1 MLFNPS
7 SEDLTIREIL
17 KGAGGEG
24 ATKRLAQRKLDSVC
38 FVNAYCCYANSEV
51 RVQRFKQAAQLAA
64 SLGEISKLSQEA
76 DASKKQSEADMFKD
90 IAPGALTKVRLK
102 NMDFNNLTVKELSA
116 MAYEYYHVTIPTSG
130 LKKIKVVDKLEEP
143 YKGNKNRLDQVE

>member
-1 MLFNPS
+1 
-7 SEDLTIREIL
+7 
-17 KGAGGEG
+17 
-24 ATKRLAQRKLDSVC
+24 
-38 FVNAYCCYANSEV
+38 
-51 RVQRFKQAAQLAA
+51 
-64 SLGEISKLSQEA
+64 LSQEA

-102 NMDFNNLTVKELSA
+102 NMDFNNLTVKELAA

-130 LKKIKVVDKLEEP
+130 LKKIKVVDKLEEL